1 MPPKKK
7 GTTKASAAAQAVPEA
22 EETQQMAQPEA
33 VDVVQSRA
41 DVTPQHSLPLD
52 VTVQSPPKDVAKAVQ
67 APAAVSVTHQEGTN
81 SIVDAKHESPPEQSN
96 QLVVRETEQ
105 AQTTTTVALQS
116 ENTRDRHTVEIAP
129 NYEEL
134 SEYHKLIYP
143 WQQHVAPGY
152 NKYYFFNP
160 LTNESVW
167 ELPEGLQAKVTAF
180 FSLVRDNDL
189 DRREVN
195 LDKYITA
202 EKKEER
208 EKNQVDYMKRPAR
221 KQVEVPISNRFSYR
235 QGDEI
240 YNIWYDKFLSDDKF
254 KEREQ
259 APTRIDPRLDP
270 GYTQADVYNK
280 NMAYFCIHFAR
291 GCCALGH
298 NCRYF
303 HHLPTLEECTRV
315 DQVKDVFGRTR
326 YAKQRD
332 DMEGVGSF
340 LNETRTLKATD
351 FCLIK
356 GGGDNHAATYEALWR
371 HFGAV
376 GKVED
381 IHLIADR
388 CIAFIRYQHRC
399 MAEFAKEAMMNQ
411 PLESNEIMITRWSDT
426 DILGHDPTAVDAKEV
441 QLNQP
446 EMDDRFG
453 KGGRLKKQK
462 RFNNDAEKERLE
474 QMERLNKEEEMLAKR
489 MDAEKEYNIV
499 EQRLQ
504 EVQNNASM
512 MNNVLKR
519 LKVPE
524 SNQGGLSRLVGSGE
538 GTGLQAL
545 LYKQQTS
552 SVGLQGAQTFA
563 NKLTPAAFNNAPL
576 F

>member
-7 GTTKASAAAQAVPEA
+7 GTTKAAPKAANLPVPEEA
-22 EETQQMAQPEA
+22 EVA
-33 VDVVQSRA
+33 VEPVGVVESRA
-41 DVTPQHSLPLD
+41 DVTPQ
-52 VTVQSPPKDVAKAVQ
+52 QVQ
-67 APAAVSVTHQEGTN
+67 APVVISETIETPAAQKPEKLPVVEEKSEIEPKTTQTEVT
-81 SIVDAKHESPPEQSN
+81 SN
-96 QLVVRETEQ
+96 QLVPAHQNV
-105 AQTTTTVALQS
+105 AQVDVVATTQS
-116 ENTRDRHTVEIAP
+116 ENTGRHVTVAVP
-129 NYEEL
+129 AYEEL
-134 SEYHKLIYP
+134 NEYHKMIYP
-143 WQQHVAPGY
+143 WQQHIAPGY

-180 FSLVRDNDL
+180 YALVRDNDL

-195 LDKYITA
+195 LDKYVDE
-202 EKKEER
+202 EKKTER
-208 EKNQVDYMKRPAR
+208 EKSQIDYMKRPAR

-270 GYTQADVYNK
+270 GYTQADVYHK
-280 NMAYFCIHFAR
+280 NQANFCIHFAR
-291 GCCALGH
+291 GCCALGQ

-303 HHLPTLEECTRV
+303 HHMPTLEECTRV

-340 LNETRTLKATD
+340 LNETRTLKVTE
-351 FCLIK
+351 FCLVK
-356 GGGDNHAATYEALWR
+356 GGADQIAATYEALWR

-381 IHLIADR
+381 IHLISDR
-388 CIAFIRYQHRC
+388 CIAFVRYQHRC
-399 MAEFAKEAMMNQ
+399 MAEFAKEAMTNQ
-411 PLESNEIMITRWSDT
+411 ALEANEIMIIRWSDT
-426 DILGHDPTAVDAKEV
+426 DIQGHDPTAVDAKDV

-446 EMDDRFG
+446 ELDDRFG
-453 KGGRLKKQK
+453 KGGRMKKQK
-462 RFNNDAEKERLE
+462 RYPNDNEKEKQQE
-474 QMERLNKEEEMLAKR
+474 MERLNKEEELLAKR

-499 EQRLQ
+499 NQRLE
-504 EVQNNASM
+504 EVEKNASLM
-512 MNNVLKR
+512 SNVLKR
-519 LKVPE
+519 LKGAE
-524 SNQGGLSRLVGSGE
+524 TGSTGLMSLVGSSN
-538 GTGLQAL
+538 TGLQRL
-545 LYKQQTS
+545 TQRSQTDGLQQTQFFS
-552 SVGLQGAQTFA
+552 

>member
-7 GTTKASAAAQAVPEA
+7 GTTKASAAQPVPEA
-22 EETQQMAQPEA
+22 QETQHPAQPEA
-33 VDVVQSRA
+33 ADVVQSRA
-41 DVTPQHSLPLD
+41 DLTPQHPEPAEAPVDAPPKAAAEPVPTQAASS
-52 VTVQSPPKDVAKAVQ
+52 VIQEEESQQSPDDK
-67 APAAVSVTHQEGTN
+67 
-81 SIVDAKHESPPEQSN
+81 
-96 QLVVRETEQ
+96 LVVVATEPKTETT
-105 AQTTTTVALQS
+105 AVAVHS
-116 ENTRDRHTVEIAP
+116 EPTRDRHTVEAAP

-195 LDKYITA
+195 LDKYIS
-202 EKKEER
+202 EDKKEER
-208 EKNQVDYMKRPAR
+208 EKNAVDYMKRPAR

-303 HHLPTLEECTRV
+303 HHLPTLEECSRI

-340 LNETRTLKATD
+340 LNETRTLKVVE

-356 GGGDNHAATYEALWR
+356 GGGDNHTATYEALWR

-426 DILGHDPTAVDAKEV
+426 DILGHDPTAVDAKDV

-453 KGGRLKKQK
+453 KGGRLRKQK
-462 RFNNDAEKERLE
+462 KFNNDAEKEKLE
-474 QMERLNKEEEMLAKR
+474 TMERLNKEEEMLAKR
-489 MDAEKEYNIV
+489 MDADKEYNIV

-504 EVQNNASM
+504 AFQNNANQ

-519 LKVPE
+519 LSVPQ
-524 SNQGGLSRLVGSGE
+524 SNQGGLLSLVGTGQA
-538 GTGLQAL
+538 TGLQAL
-545 LYKQQTS
+545 VQKQQTS
-552 SVGLQGAQTFA
+552 STSIQQAQA
-563 NKLTPAAFNNAPL
+563 LVKKLTPAAFNNAPL